1 MQSVDALSEE
11 LDISQ
16 EPIVHRLLLQP
27 VVCSSQKERYEKQA
41 RGKRKR
47 RGTQTWTGESGPF
60 SSCSRRIFFSYAL
73 FSGSACPDYSG
84 TSPLGHLYSRDTK
97 FGPGKMFTSS
107 LYLLPLLK
115 GHLYLGERDTFVG
128 SKTQV
133 KLPFSRVPIN
143 AHVCVGCVVYNQKSK
158 RTQASLSARVS
169 ETHKDIFATILE
181 IPTCFINSPFC
192 LIGEYVPRTLFNV
205 FQLARTKPTQISAIG
220 QRKRNR
226 CRSSAVF
233 LTLKG
238 CL

>member
-1 MQSVDALSEE
+1 MD
-11 LDISQ
+11 
-16 EPIVHRLLLQP
+16 
-27 VVCSSQKERYEKQA
+27 
-41 RGKRKR
+41 
-47 RGTQTWTGESGPF
+47 WGEGPF
-60 SSCSRRIFFSYAL
+60 LSQFPKDFFLLRSL
-73 FSGSACPDYSG
+73 SGSACPDYSG
-84 TSPLGHLYSRDTK
+84 TSPLGHLYSKDTK

-115 GHLYLGERDTFVG
+115 GHLYLGERKTFVG
-128 SKTQV
+128 SKAQV

-143 AHVCVGCVVYNQKSK
+143 AHGCVGCVFYNQKST

-238 CL
+238 RR